1 MEKNNSLV
9 KIAIVGGGFV
19 GASTAFALTMAGIT
33 GEIVVVD
40 TNREKAKGE
49 AMDISHGLSMVEHQ
63 IIRDGG
69 YEDVKD
75 ADVIVI
81 TAGSARKPGETR
93 LDLAKKNIS
102 IARAIIKSV
111 MEHYNGG
118 IILVVSNPVDIL
130 TSVICKESG
139 LPASKVF
146 GSGTSLDTSR
156 FKHLI
161 SQSYNVD
168 VTDVNGF
175 IVGEHGDSMVPV
187 WSHTNISG
195 IPLEQYEKMTAR
207 KLNKKY
213 IEEETKTSGAKIIQL
228 KGATYYAIAMSITR
242 IVEAIIRDQR
252 TIISVGSV
260 LSGQYGVNGVALSLP
275 CIIGTNGIHQVLELE
290 LSESERAGF
299 VASANK
305 IYNVLSQTI

>member
-49 AMDISHGLSMVEHQ
+49 AMDISHGLSMVQHQ

-102 IARAIIKSV
+102 IARAIIKSI

-130 TSVICKESG
+130 TSVVCKESG

-207 KLNKKY
+207 KLDKKY
-213 IEEETKTSGAKIIQL
+213 IEEETKTCGAKIIQL

-242 IVEAIIRDQR
+242 IVEAIVRDQR
-252 TIISVGSV
+252 AIVSVGSV

-275 CIIGTNGIHQVLELE
+275 CIIGANGIHQILELE

-299 VASANK
+299 IASANK
-305 IYNVLSQTI
+305 LHDVLSQTI

>member
-1 MEKNNSLV
+1 MDKNNSIV
-9 KIAIVGGGFV
+9 KIVIVGAGFV
-19 GASTAFALTMAGIT
+19 GASTAFALTMAGVA
-33 GEIVVVD
+33 GEIIVVD

-49 AMDISHGLSMVEHQ
+49 AMDISHGLSMMQHQ
-63 IIRDGG
+63 SIRDGG
-69 YEDVKD
+69 YEDVAD
-75 ADVIVI
+75 ADIIVV
-81 TAGSARKPGETR
+81 TAGSARKAGETR
-93 LDLAKKNIS
+93 LDLAKKNIG
-102 IARAIIKSV
+102 IARAIIKSI

-118 IILVVSNPVDIL
+118 IILVVSNPVDII

-139 LPASKVF
+139 LPSSKVF

-168 VTDVNGF
+168 VTDINGF

-207 KLNKKY
+207 KLDKKY
-213 IEEETKTSGAKIIQL
+213 IEEETKTCGAKIIQL

-242 IVEAIIRDQR
+242 IVEAIVRDQR
-252 TIISVGSV
+252 TIVSVGSV

-275 CIIGTNGIHQVLELE
+275 CIIGANGIHQVLELE

-299 VASANK
+299 IASANK
-305 IYNVLSQTI
+305 IDNVLSQTI

>member
-1 MEKNNSLV
+1 MLTNNSPV

-19 GASTAFALTMAGIT
+19 GASTAFAMTMAGIAA
-33 GEIVVVD
+33 EIVVID
-40 TNREKAKGE
+40 TNREKARGE
-49 AMDISHGLSMVEHQ
+49 AMDISHGLSVVQQQ

-93 LDLAKKNIS
+93 LDLAKKNIN
-102 IARAIIKSV
+102 IARAIIKSI

-161 SQSYNVD
+161 SKSYNVD

-175 IVGEHGDSMVPV
+175 IIGEHGDSMVPV

-207 KLNKKY
+207 KLDKKY
-213 IEEETKTSGAKIIQL
+213 IEDETKTSGAQVIQL
-228 KGATYYAIAMSITR
+228 KGATYYAIAMSITH
-242 IVEAIIRDQR
+242 IVEAIVRDQQ
-252 TIISVGSV
+252 TIVSVGSV
-260 LSGQYGVNGVALSLP
+260 LSGQYGISDVALSLP
-275 CIIGTNGIHQVLELE
+275 CIIGANGIHQVLELE
-290 LSESERAGF
+290 LPENERAGF
-299 VASANK
+299 IASANK
-305 IYNVLSQTI
+305 IKDVLSQTV

>member
-1 MEKNNSLV
+1 MATINSPI

-19 GASTAFALTMAGIT
+19 GASTAFALTMAGIAA
-33 GEIVVVD
+33 EIVVVD
-40 TNREKAKGE
+40 TNREKARGE
-49 AMDISHGLSMVEHQ
+49 AMDISHGLSMVQQQ

-69 YEDVKD
+69 YEDIKG

-93 LDLAKKNIS
+93 LDLAKKNII

-187 WSHTNISG
+187 WSHTNICG
-195 IPLEQYEKMTAR
+195 IPLDQYEKMTAR
-207 KLNKKY
+207 KLDKKY
-213 IEEETKTSGAKIIQL
+213 IEDETKTSGAKVIQL
-228 KGATYYAIAMSITR
+228 KGATYYAIAMSLTR
-242 IVEAIIRDQR
+242 IVEAIVKDQR
-252 TIISVGSV
+252 TIVSVGTV
-260 LSGQYGVNGVALSLP
+260 LTGQYGVNGVALSLP
-275 CIIGTNGIHQVLELE
+275 CIIGANGIQQVLELE

-299 VASANK
+299 IASANK
-305 IYNVLSQTI
+305 IQDVLNQTI